1 MFKPKIDKLHT
12 KYKKKKN
19 TLYSVQLLL
28 TAFGTI
34 LAGKTTFKH
43 FGTTET

>member
-1 MFKPKIDKLHT
+1 MFKPKIDKLYT
-12 KYKKKKN
+12 KYKKKN